1 MRLEMKVISSIPD
14 EILIH
19 FFFFCFDTLDIISQF
34 ELLFIEEN
42 KKIPVKRWTETSIV
56 VYQDFFRTS
65 EFHRERTN
73 DFSKL

>member
-19 FFFFCFDTLDIISQF
+19 FFFYFDTLDIISQF
-34 ELLFIEEN
+34 ELLFIEQN
-42 KKIPVKRWTETSIV
+42 KKIPVTRWTETSIV

-65 EFHRERTN
+65 EFHRERAY